1 MQLRSRHFS
10 ALVER
15 VSGPVCQLHG
25 NAAEKNIARGTR
37 KRYILTDS
45 TIQLRVLNEVQQ

>member
-25 NAAEKNIARGTR
+25 NAAEKNMHVALGSAISSRTAPFNF
-37 KRYILTDS
+37 
-45 TIQLRVLNEVQQ
+45 VC